1 MIIENQSFLEMIK
14 MLIGRAHFANA
25 ACFCFDC
32 YGSAGSLILLLVDDF
47 ASGTEVNKNGDVTA
61 VKSAPKRK
69 DKSSAGSKKRKGDD
83 SDSSEFEDNDGEDSE
98 DDEDLNGEA
107 YEVKQKRGG
116 RTSGRGRGGRGR
128 GANKMATTAKSSG
141 RGRGRPK
148 KRGGSSR

>member
-1 MIIENQSFLEMIK
+1 
-14 MLIGRAHFANA
+14 MLIDRVHFANS
-25 ACFCFDC
+25 ACFCLYC
-32 YGSAGSLILLLVDDF
+32 YGIAGSLILSLVDDF

-61 VKSAPKRK
+61 AKSSPKRK

-116 RTSGRGRGGRGR
+116 RTSGRGRGRGK
-128 GANKMATTAKSSG
+128 GANKVVTTAKSSG

-148 KRGGSSR
+148 KRGSSSR